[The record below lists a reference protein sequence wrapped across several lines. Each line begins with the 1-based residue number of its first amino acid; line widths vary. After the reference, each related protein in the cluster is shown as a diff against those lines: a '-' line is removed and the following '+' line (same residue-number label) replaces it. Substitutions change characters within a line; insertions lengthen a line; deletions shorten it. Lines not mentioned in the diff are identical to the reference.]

1 MLLSRTYNMVFL
13 LSKSVSTEFIGGT
26 TSWVNLKC
34 IVIAEM
40 FLYDRTLES
49 TLIMHHHYLY

>member
-1 MLLSRTYNMVFL
+1 MVFL